1 MLTLMYILALEE
13 YWEGGEKK
21 EEEETTKYF
30 IFETA
35 DLHVRN

>member
-1 MLTLMYILALEE
+1 MLTLMCILVLEE

-21 EEEETTKYF
+21 EEEKMTKYF

-35 DLHVRN
+35 DLHVRY